1 MSAQDKLAHA
11 RAEAGKTAD
20 EARTAAVHQYE
31 RAVETA
37 AGATH
42 KVEET
47 YDEAAKKARKEAQTW
62 NQWFWSW
69 FGYSQHKAE
78 DAKREAAAKVAEG
91 ARKIETEAGKRT

>member
-1 MSAQDKLAHA
+1 M
-11 RAEAGKTAD
+11 
-20 EARTAAVHQYE
+20 
-31 RAVETA
+31 ETA

-47 YDEAAKKARKEAQTW
+47 YDEAARNARKEAQTW